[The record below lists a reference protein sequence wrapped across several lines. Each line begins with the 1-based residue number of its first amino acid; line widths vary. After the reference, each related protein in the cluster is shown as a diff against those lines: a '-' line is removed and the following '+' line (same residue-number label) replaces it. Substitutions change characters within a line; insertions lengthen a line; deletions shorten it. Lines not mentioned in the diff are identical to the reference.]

1 MPEQEDS
8 NMRIRLSLKRELMK
22 RATYG
27 QRLDAVIEKLLA
39 EAEARKGQ
47 NHPMPQEESDVD
59 GIEGQQVRI
68 AA

>member
-1 MPEQEDS
+1 MAKS
-8 NMRIRLSLKRELMK
+8 NDIPVISLTDEK
-22 RATYG
+22 
-27 QRLDAVIEKLLA
+27 VIEKLLA